1 MTDLNQLHKDINRQ
15 SNNIEKLTVEIV
27 DLNKTLV
34 KVVTDNDHRDN
45 RIDDCKAQLVTVKKD
60 IEEIHK
66 QRTEDREEYKP
77 VWDKSK
83 QDQNN
88 KAKYITNLT
97 WFAIVALLIII
108 TNSISSGLVKLPYSG
123 KQETRQVK

>member
-1 MTDLNQLHKDINRQ
+1 MTELTQLHKDLREQ
-15 SNNIEKLTVEIV
+15 SSNIKDLTTEIV
-27 DLNKTLV
+27 ELNKTLV
-34 KVVTDNDHRDN
+34 KVISDNDHRDS
-45 RIDDCKAQLVTVKKD
+45 RIDDCKSQLITVKKD

-66 QRTEDREEYKP
+66 LRTEDREEYKP

-83 QDQNN
+83 KDQND
-88 KAKYITNLT
+88 KAKWINQLT

>member
-1 MTDLNQLHKDINRQ
+1 MTELTQLHKDLREQ
-15 SNNIEKLTVEIV
+15 SSNIKDLTTEIV
-27 DLNKTLV
+27 ELNKTLV
-34 KVVTDNDHRDN
+34 KVISDNDHRDS